1 MRGNTDKPISLLK
14 EDEFQIEPY
23 VKGLAE
29 FIEECDTPMTIAIQ
43 GDWGCGKTS
52 MMNMV
57 GSYLKEKNVV
67 GVWFNTWQFSQFNM
81 DEQLAVTFL
90 QHLIKKISD
99 DISDK
104 KIRDKVVN
112 DLAPVMKTITIG
124 MIKQFVGNDFGEMT
138 KDLITKNQLDIIDQ
152 ISKLKENLQELIKEA
167 TDEGKKRVVVFVDDL
182 DRLQPVRAVELLEI
196 MKLFMD
202 CENCVF
208 VMAIDTSVVFQGIRE
223 KYGNDMSDEKAQSFF
238 DKMIQMPFKMPVA
251 YYKLNDMMARVLEF
265 LQDEALSE
273 EEKKSYIQIF
283 KKVTN
288 GNPRSL
294 KRLANSILL
303 TEKVAEKKG
312 IYNQQQEDIKTAIRR
327 IWVILACIQLKYEVV
342 YNFLV
347 NDMDYQHMSNILRL
361 RIYERTESDR
371 VQKLLEELVNL
382 GMPKIEV
389 QDPFVFYDV
398 FKQYHAALINYKN
411 RVHAQGISQYTA
423 DMRLMEII
431 TLNDAVGFRKEEQ
444 KENMEVPYVGD
455 EENNIPKESTAY
467 LYAGMCACGKFKE
480 VYDNLISQGIFLPL
494 KWIEQ
499 GERNTELETYRQ
511 NEQLGN
517 EFDLF
522 KRIDTFLN
530 GYQDRT
536 LDTKNWDN
544 VLGGTEDIIKYT
556 KEVRHDYV
564 SARVECTIRFRRKE
578 RSLLLDVKM
587 NNMEPIEQTTIFVNT
602 LIDMYESLQKKCSKV
617 LIPDLKGE
625 IDDKRNQEGGITK
638 LTISEFPIL
647 NESMADEIIKYLNDV
662 FQNMENSYE
671 KRELN
676 YMELLVEDAI
686 GRMNSFQKR

>member
-1 MRGNTDKPISLLK
+1 MRGNTDKPIRLLK

-124 MIKQFVGNDFGEMT
+124 MLKQFVGNDFGEMT
-138 KDLITKNQLDIIDQ
+138 KDLITKNQLNIIDQ

-411 RVHAQGISQYTA
+411 RVHTQGISQYTA

-431 TLNDAVGFRKEEQ
+431 TLNDAVGIRKEEQ
-444 KENMEVPYVGD
+444 KEDMEVLYVGD

-578 RSLLLDVKM
+578 RSLLLDVKI

-602 LIDMYESLQKKCSKV
+602 LIDMYEGLQKKCSKV

-647 NESMADEIIKYLNDV
+647 NESMADEIIKYLNEV
-662 FQNMENSYE
+662 FQNMENLYE

-686 GRMNSFQKR
+686 GRMNSF